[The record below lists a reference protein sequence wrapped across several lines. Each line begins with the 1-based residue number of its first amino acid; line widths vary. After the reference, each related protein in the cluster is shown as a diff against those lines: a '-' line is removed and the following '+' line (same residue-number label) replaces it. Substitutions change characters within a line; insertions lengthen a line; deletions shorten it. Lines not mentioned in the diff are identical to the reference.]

1 MVAQHPAKGDP
12 GGQLQLFGEMGP
24 RWQPQEFPSEQ
35 LPELHGCDPRA
46 SLAPVPTYL
55 DLFAGAGGLS
65 LGLAESGWHGVAGV
79 DYWQDAVDTYNANI
93 DGHRGYCLDLREV
106 GPRDLARICP
116 DDPDWV
122 VGGPPCQGYSTVGRR
137 DPSDLRNQLF
147 REFKRVVRT
156 LKPVG
161 FLIENV
167 LGLKDM
173 SFEAEVKREFESLG
187 YTVEFMVLTAA
198 EYGVPQLRRRVVF
211 VGHSEGGRFLGPP
224 RTHEADE
231 HVTVID
237 AIGDLPPLRPGEMA
251 TRYTS
256 DPTTPYQKMLR
267 DGCEDLTSHVA
278 AKHPPRLVEAIS
290 HIPDGGNR
298 KDIPSRLQPASG
310 YHNSYSRLASW
321 RPAVAI
327 TQNMSKPSATRCI
340 HPFQHRGLTTR
351 EGARLQSFPDR
362 FTFLHG
368 QVSQRLQVANAVP
381 PVLARALG
389 EALVDPH
396 RWM

>member
-1 MVAQHPAKGDP
+1 
-12 GGQLQLFGEMGP
+12 
-24 RWQPQEFPSEQ
+24 
-35 LPELHGCDPRA
+35 
-46 SLAPVPTYL
+46 VPTFL

-65 LGLAESGWHGVAGV
+65 LGLADAGWEAVAAL
-79 DYWQDAVDTYNANI
+79 DYWRDAIDTYNENTT
-93 DGHRGYCLDLREV
+93 GHRAHCVDLREV
-106 GPRDLARICP
+106 RARDIHRICP
-116 DDPDWV
+116 DRPDWV

-147 REFKRVVRT
+147 REFHRVVRT
-156 LKPVG
+156 LKPEG

-173 SFEAEVKREFESLG
+173 SFEGEVKREFETLG
-187 YTVEFMVLTAA
+187 YSVEFMVLTAA

-211 VGHSEGGRFLGPP
+211 VGSRGGGRFLGPP
-224 RTHEADE
+224 RTHTPSDY
-231 HVTVID
+231 VTVVD
-237 AIGDLPPLRPGEMA
+237 AIGDLPPLRPGDAASE
-251 TRYTS
+251 YTS
-256 DPTTPYQKMLR
+256 DPTTTYQKMLR
-267 DGCEDLTSHVA
+267 DDCEVLTSHVA

-298 KDIPSRLQPASG
+298 KDIPNRLQPASG

-321 RPAVAI
+321 LPAVAI

-389 EALVDPH
+389 ESLLDPH
-396 RWM
+396 RWL

>member
-1 MVAQHPAKGDP
+1 MV
-12 GGQLQLFGEMGP
+12 
-24 RWQPQEFPSEQ
+24 
-35 LPELHGCDPRA
+35 
-46 SLAPVPTYL
+46 TYL

-65 LGLAESGWHGVAGV
+65 AGLSDAGWEGLAGIDH
-79 DYWQDAVDTYNANI
+79 WQDAVDTYNENI
-93 DGHRGYCLDLREV
+93 TGHRGHCMDLLEMGV
-106 GPRDLARICP
+106 SDLVRICP
-116 DDPDWV
+116 DRPDWV

-137 DPSDLRNQLF
+137 DPSNARNQLY
-147 REFKRVVRT
+147 REFGRIVGALRPT
-156 LKPVG
+156 G

-167 LGLKDM
+167 LGLKVM

-187 YTVEFMVLTAA
+187 YTVGSMVLTAA
-198 EYGVPQLRRRVVF
+198 DHGVPQLRRRVVF
-211 VGHSEGGRFLGPP
+211 VGNRDGGRFLGPP
-224 RTHEADE
+224 RTHAASE

-237 AIGDLPPLRPGEMA
+237 AIGDLPPLASGEVA
-251 TRYTS
+251 TGYAI
-256 DPTTPYQKMLR
+256 DPATPYQKALR
-267 DGCEDLTSHVA
+267 DGCERLTSHVA
-278 AKHPPRLVEAIS
+278 AKHPQRLVEAIS

-298 KDIPSRLQPASG
+298 RSIPSQLQPASG

-321 RPAVAI
+321 SPAVAI
-327 TQNMSKPSATRCI
+327 TQNMTKPSSTRCI

-389 EALVDPH
+389 EAIADPH
-396 RWM
+396 CWL